1 MTIIIALRKE
11 LRRRRASGAP
21 RNQELDMSGQKL
33 CVIAVDDS

>member
-11 LRRRRASGAP
+11 WRPRRASGAP

-33 CVIAVDDS
+33 CTIAVDDS